1 MLLEFVSE
9 QLYNLHLLI
18 FAFLFRVFKFVSFY
32 GLAVDAGHPRLFLT
46 KGGVFFLFSTFRSF
60 LLFLVCK
67 ELKKDIMVTKFYL
80 CYIN

>member
-9 QLYNLHLLI
+9 QLYNLQLLI

-46 KGGVFFLFSTFRSF
+46 KGVVFFFFLHLKVFFCSLFA
-60 LLFLVCK
+60 K
-67 ELKKDIMVTKFYL
+67 
-80 CYIN
+80 N

>member
-9 QLYNLHLLI
+9 QLYNLQLLI

-46 KGGVFFLFSTFRSF
+46 KGGVVFFSTFESF
-60 LLFLVCK
+60 LLFLFAK
-67 ELKKDIMVTKFYL
+67 
-80 CYIN
+80 N